1 MRRSTSRISSAR
13 GSQVRGIAMQR
24 VYCEGFEEISKR
36 LASRLSALSGERSGG
51 GIFFRFSHPAGGSEC
66 TNPSLD
72 EKTDSTTTRCR
83 KYFHRAQGKGSL
95 PAIPEFRSVFVG
107 R

>member
-1 MRRSTSRISSAR
+1 MK
-13 GSQVRGIAMQR
+13 R

-36 LASRLSALSGERSGG
+36 LASRFSALSGERSGG

-72 EKTDSTTTRCR
+72 EKTDSTTNKLSEVLSPGTR
-83 KYFHRAQGKGSL
+83 
-95 PAIPEFRSVFVG
+95 
-107 R
+107 